1 MRKWIHRLGIS
12 AVVLSLLA
20 AVGAFSVYRMSRW
33 QPLFYDSSIRID
45 REQAARAGDQFER
58 NILAVHNEVVDDRRW
73 RIAILDGQVN
83 GWLATVLPEKFPEM
97 LPDFVQDP
105 RVQFRAGEAELA
117 CRYVGPRFSAVASVV
132 VEPFLTEQP
141 NVIALRIRQARLGA
155 LPGLKKRLVEQAS
168 LAARRHGLPLQ
179 WTQVDN
185 DPVALLTLDAPT
197 TSPGADLRLEVLELS
212 AGQLVIGGQGS
223 QVIETPIPGE
233 STDE

>member
-1 MRKWIHRLGIS
+1 MRKWIHRLGLAA
-12 AVVLSLLA
+12 AVLCLMA

-33 QPLFYDSSIRID
+33 QPAFYDSSVQVD
-45 REQAARAGDQFER
+45 RQQAASAGDQFER
-58 NILAVHNEVVDDRRW
+58 KILAVHNEVVDDRGW
-73 RIAILDGQVN
+73 RIAILEEQVN

-105 RVQFRAGEAELA
+105 RVQFRAGQAELA

-155 LPGLKKRLVEQAS
+155 LPGLKKRLVERAS
-168 LAARRHGLPLQ
+168 REARRRGFPLQ
-179 WTQVDN
+179 WTQVDS
-185 DPVALLTLDAPT
+185 DPVALLTLDAPA
-197 TSPGADLRLEVLELS
+197 TSQRADLRLEVLQLS

-223 QVIETPIPGE
+223 HPIETPNQGE